1 MADNDEFDPSEVEI
15 DLDAFEDE
23 TVGDEPDFDFGFD
36 GDDDDTVADEELSAA
51 DIFGVEEPPAEHFLA
66 DGGTAEASA
75 SAEQDATAE
84 AEDESEAEATDE
96 SADAEV
102 TDEVAEDVG
111 QDESTEDEAEA
122 SLPAAPIS
130 PPRGL
135 DDDFEINLNF
145 DADEVTESPAEPMDF
160 DAEVEIDKAMAEL
173 HADLE
178 SKFGDW
184 FVVHTY
190 AGMENRVKQ
199 NIEQRVTSLNME
211 DYIYETIVPTET
223 VVEMKN
229 GNKKEVTRVFLPGY
243 VLVRMD
249 LTDESWGCIRHTP
262 AVTGFVGNA
271 NDPTPLMLDEVES
284 MLRPGIVAKV
294 AASAQGK
301 GKRPVKKIEV
311 QDYQIGDSIMVIEG
325 PFAGVP
331 GTITEINPNTQRLIA
346 TVEFMGRDT
355 PVDLTFP
362 QIEKS

>member
-1 MADNDEFDPSEVEI
+1 MTYDNDREGNVADNDEFDESEVEI
-15 DLDAFEDE
+15 DLGAFEDDI
-23 TVGDEPDFDFGFD
+23 VGDEPDLDFAID
-36 GDDDDTVADEELSAA
+36 LDAEEPSEAELSAA
-51 DIFGVEEPPAEHFLA
+51 DIFGTEAAEPVV
-66 DGGTAEASA
+66 TA
-75 SAEQDATAE
+75 
-84 AEDESEAEATDE
+84 ESEA
-96 SADAEV
+96 ADAES
-102 TDEVAEDVG
+102 TEPADEEPAEAAP
-111 QDESTEDEAEA
+111 QDEPSGAP
-122 SLPAAPIS
+122 SAPIS
-130 PPRGL
+130 PARGL
-135 DDDFEINLNF
+135 DDDFEINLDF
-145 DADEVTESPAEPMDF
+145 DADEVIETPAGPRDF
-160 DAEVEIDKAMAEL
+160 DAEAEIEKAMDELQAE
-173 HADLE
+173 LE

-211 DYIYETIVPTET
+211 DYIYETVVPTET

-229 GNKKEVTRVFLPGY
+229 GQKKEVTRVFLPGY

-271 NDPTPLMLDEVES
+271 NDPTPLMLEEVAS
-284 MLRPGIVAKV
+284 MMRPGVVARV

-301 GKRPVKKIEV
+301 GKRPAKKVEV
-311 QDYQIGDSIMVIEG
+311 QDYQVGDAIMVIEG

-362 QIEKS
+362 QIQKT

>member
-1 MADNDEFDPSEVEI
+1 MTYDNDREGNVADNDEFDESEVEI
-15 DLDAFEDE
+15 DLDAFEDD
-23 TVGDEPDFDFGFD
+23 VDEPDLDFDID
-36 GDDDDTVADEELSAA
+36 LEADEPDDDALRAA
-51 DIFGVEEPPAEHFLA
+51 IFGRTAAGDEGAPAQASGE
-66 DGGTAEASA
+66 TAEAPTEVV
-75 SAEQDATAE
+75 AEEETAE
-84 AEDESEAEATDE
+84 EEPAA
-96 SADAEV
+96 V
-102 TDEVAEDVG
+102 
-111 QDESTEDEAEA
+111 
-122 SLPAAPIS
+122 PAAPSS
-130 PPRGL
+130 PARGL

-145 DADEVTESPAEPMDF
+145 DADEVTETPAEPTDF
-160 DAEVEIDKAMAEL
+160 NAEAEIDKAIGEL
-173 HADLE
+173 REELE
-178 SKFGDW
+178 TKFGDW

-211 DYIYETIVPTET
+211 DYIYEVIVPTET

-271 NDPTPLMLDEVES
+271 NDPTPLMLDEVVG
-284 MLRPGIVAKV
+284 MLRPGIVAKI

-301 GKRPVKKIEV
+301 GKRPAKKVEV

-331 GTITEINPNTQRLIA
+331 GIITEINPNTQRLIA

-362 QIEKS
+362 QIQKS

>member
-1 MADNDEFDPSEVEI
+1 MTYDNDREGNVADNDEFDPSEVEI

-23 TVGDEPDFDFGFD
+23 TVGDEPDLDLD
-36 GDDDDTVADEELSAA
+36 LEVEERADQELSAA
-51 DIFGVEEPPAEHFLA
+51 DIFGTDDRPA
-66 DGGTAEASA
+66 
-75 SAEQDATAE
+75 ATAPAPQE
-84 AEDESEAEATDE
+84 GA
-96 SADAEV
+96 ADAEEPAGGTPEGAEQTAEG
-102 TDEVAEDVG
+102 TDEQPAEG
-111 QDESTEDEAEA
+111 AEEAEIGDLEQ
-122 SLPAAPIS
+122 SGTPTTPITPA
-130 PPRGL
+130 RGL

-145 DADEVTESPAEPMDF
+145 DVDETPETTAEPMSF
-160 DAEVEIDKAMAEL
+160 DAEAEVDKAMAEL
-173 HADLE
+173 HEELE

-184 FVVHTY
+184 YVVHTY

-211 DYIYETIVPTET
+211 DYIYETVVPTET

-229 GNKKEVTRVFLPGY
+229 GNKKEVTRVYLPGY

-271 NDPTPLMLDEVES
+271 NDPTPLMLDEVEG
-284 MLRPGIVAKV
+284 MLRPGVVARV

-301 GKRPVKKIEV
+301 GKRPAKKVEV
-311 QDYQIGDSIMVIEG
+311 QDYQIGDSITVIDG

-331 GTITEINPNTQRLIA
+331 GIITEINPNTQRLIA

-362 QIEKS
+362 QIQKS

>member
-15 DLDAFEDE
+15 DLDAFEDD
-23 TVGDEPDFDFGFD
+23 TVGDEPDLDFGLD
-36 GDDDDTVADEELSAA
+36 AEEPTDEELSAA
-51 DIFGVEEPPAEHFLA
+51 DIFGSVQTPPAEATTEPTETTPA
-66 DGGTAEASA
+66 DEDEHADVE
-75 SAEQDATAE
+75 E
-84 AEDESEAEATDE
+84 AEDEA
-96 SADAEV
+96 
-102 TDEVAEDVG
+102 
-111 QDESTEDEAEA
+111 ESTGTAPGA
-122 SLPAAPIS
+122 PA
-130 PPRGL
+130 RGL

-145 DADEVTESPAEPMDF
+145 DADQEEEQTSAAPVMDF
-160 DAEVEIDKAMAEL
+160 DAEAAVATAMAEL
-173 HADLE
+173 RTDLD

-184 FVVHTY
+184 YVVHTY

-211 DYIYETIVPTET
+211 DYIYETVVPTET

-229 GNKKEVTRVFLPGY
+229 GNKKEVTRVYLPGY

-271 NDPTPLMLDEVES
+271 NDPTPLTLDEVEN
-284 MLRPGIVAKV
+284 MMRPSVVARV
-294 AASAQGK
+294 AASAVGK
-301 GKRPVKKIEV
+301 GKRPAKKVEV

-331 GTITEINPNTQRLIA
+331 GIITEINPNTQRLIA

-362 QIEKS
+362 QIQKS

>member
-1 MADNDEFDPSEVEI
+1 MTYDNDREGNVADNDEFGESEVEI
-15 DLDAFEDE
+15 DLDAFEEDI
-23 TVGDEPDFDFGFD
+23 VGDEPDLDFDID
-36 GDDDDTVADEELSAA
+36 LQAEEPSPAELSAA
-51 DIFGVEEPPAEHFLA
+51 DLFGTESAEEAPVAPEQPEEASPELA
-66 DGGTAEASA
+66 DG
-75 SAEQDATAE
+75 
-84 AEDESEAEATDE
+84 
-96 SADAEV
+96 
-102 TDEVAEDVG
+102 
-111 QDESTEDEAEA
+111 QDEEAGA
-122 SLPAAPIS
+122 TPSAPIS
-130 PPRGL
+130 PARGL
-135 DDDFEINLNF
+135 DDDFEINLDF
-145 DADEVTESPAEPMDF
+145 DADGVTESPAAPRDF
-160 DAEVEIDKAMAEL
+160 DAEAEVEKAMQELQAEL
-173 HADLE
+173 E
-178 SKFGDW
+178 GKFGDW

-211 DYIYETIVPTET
+211 DYIYETVVPTET

-229 GNKKEVTRVFLPGY
+229 GQKKEVTRVFLPGY

-271 NDPTPLMLDEVES
+271 NDPTPLMLDEVIS
-284 MLRPGIVAKV
+284 MMRPGVVARV

-301 GKRPVKKIEV
+301 GKRPAKKVEV
-311 QDYQIGDSIMVIEG
+311 QDYQVGDAIMVIEG

-362 QIEKS
+362 QIQKA

>member
-1 MADNDEFDPSEVEI
+1 MTYDNDREGNVADNDELEPSEVEI
-15 DLDAFEDE
+15 DPGLFADDI
-23 TVGDEPDFDFGFD
+23 VGDEPDPDLAID
-36 GDDDDTVADEELSAA
+36 LEAEEPTEQEFSAV
-51 DIFGVEEPPAEHFLA
+51 DIFGTDAAAEEQDDAVEEAAEES
-66 DGGTAEASA
+66 G
-75 SAEQDATAE
+75 DAA
-84 AEDESEAEATDE
+84 
-96 SADAEV
+96 V
-102 TDEVAEDVG
+102 
-111 QDESTEDEAEA
+111 EDEAADDVEVIDEVEQAEA
-122 SLPAAPIS
+122 VPSAPIS
-130 PPRGL
+130 PARGL

-145 DADEVTESPAEPMDF
+145 DADEVTEAPAEPMDF
-160 DAEVEIDKAMAEL
+160 DAEVEIDKAMAEVQ
-173 HADLE
+173 AELE

-211 DYIYETIVPTET
+211 EYIYETVVPTET

-271 NDPTPLMLDEVES
+271 NDPTPLMLDEVAG

-301 GKRPVKKIEV
+301 GKRPTKKIEV
-311 QDYQIGDSIMVIEG
+311 QDYQIGDAIMVIEG

-331 GTITEINPNTQRLIA
+331 GTITEINPNSQRLIA

-362 QIEKS
+362 QIQKS

>member
-1 MADNDEFDPSEVEI
+1 MADNDEFDESEVEI
-15 DLDAFEDE
+15 DLDAFEDD
-23 TVGDEPDFDFGFD
+23 TVGDEPDLDFGL
-36 GDDDDTVADEELSAA
+36 TAEEPTDEELSVADLFGTDGAA
-51 DIFGVEEPPAEHFLA
+51 TTAAEPQTGAETSAAAESVDEESLGEVSEVSSDEEPAGQSVEER
-66 DGGTAEASA
+66 
-75 SAEQDATAE
+75 EQDVTAP
-84 AEDESEAEATDE
+84 
-96 SADAEV
+96 SA
-102 TDEVAEDVG
+102 
-111 QDESTEDEAEA
+111 
-122 SLPAAPIS
+122 PA
-130 PPRGL
+130 RGL

-145 DADEVTESPAEPMDF
+145 DADQEEETTAAPVMDF
-160 DAEVEIDKAMAEL
+160 DAETAVATAMA
-173 HADLE
+173 DLRTDLD

-184 FVVHTY
+184 YVVHTY

-211 DYIYETIVPTET
+211 DYIYETVVPTET

-229 GNKKEVTRVFLPGY
+229 GNKKEVTRVYLPGY

-271 NDPTPLMLDEVES
+271 NDPTPLTLDEVEN
-284 MLRPGIVAKV
+284 MMRPSVVARV
-294 AASAQGK
+294 AASAVGK
-301 GKRPVKKIEV
+301 GKRPAKKVEV

-331 GTITEINPNTQRLIA
+331 GIITEINPNTQRLIA

-362 QIEKS
+362 QIQKS

>member
-1 MADNDEFDPSEVEI
+1 MTYDNDREGNVADNDELEPSEVEI
-15 DLDAFEDE
+15 DLGLFADDV
-23 TVGDEPDFDFGFD
+23 VGDEPDLELAIDLEAEEP
-36 GDDDDTVADEELSAA
+36 TEQELSAV
-51 DIFGVEEPPAEHFLA
+51 DIFGTDAAAE
-66 DGGTAEASA
+66 
-75 SAEQDATAE
+75 EQDDAVEVAE
-84 AEDESEAEATDE
+84 EEAADEAADADTDTDTD
-96 SADAEV
+96 ADTDTDTDAEV
-102 TDEVAEDVG
+102 IDEVE
-111 QDESTEDEAEA
+111 QAEA
-122 SLPAAPIS
+122 VPSAQIS
-130 PPRGL
+130 PARGL

-145 DADEVTESPAEPMDF
+145 DADEVTEAPAEPMDF
-160 DAEVEIDKAMAEL
+160 DAEVEIDKAMAEVQ
-173 HADLE
+173 AELE
-178 SKFGDW
+178 GKFGDW

-211 DYIYETIVPTET
+211 EYIYETVVPTET

-271 NDPTPLMLDEVES
+271 NDPTPLMLDEVAS

-301 GKRPVKKIEV
+301 GKRPTKKIEV
-311 QDYQIGDSIMVIEG
+311 QDYQIGDAIMVIEG

-331 GTITEINPNTQRLIA
+331 GTITEINPNAQRLIA

-362 QIEKS
+362 QIQKS

>member
-1 MADNDEFDPSEVEI
+1 MTYDNDREGNVADNDEFDESEVEI
-15 DLDAFEDE
+15 DLDAFEDD
-23 TVGDEPDFDFGFD
+23 VDEPDLDFDIDLEADEPDEDALRAAIFGRTETKDEDASAPADEAVAESETETATDVEPASGPDRAAAGFD
-36 GDDDDTVADEELSAA
+36 EEEQVPSGPTA
-51 DIFGVEEPPAEHFLA
+51 PSSPA
-66 DGGTAEASA
+66 
-75 SAEQDATAE
+75 
-84 AEDESEAEATDE
+84 
-96 SADAEV
+96 
-102 TDEVAEDVG
+102 
-111 QDESTEDEAEA
+111 
-122 SLPAAPIS
+122 
-130 PPRGL
+130 RGL

-145 DADEVTESPAEPMDF
+145 DADEVTETPAEPADF
-160 DAEVEIDKAMAEL
+160 NAEAEIDKAMSEL
-173 HADLE
+173 REELE
-178 SKFGDW
+178 TKFGDW

-211 DYIYETIVPTET
+211 DYIYEVIVPTET
-223 VVEMKN
+223 VVEMKG

-271 NDPTPLMLDEVES
+271 NDPTPLMLDEVIS
-284 MLRPGIVAKV
+284 MLRPGIVARI

-301 GKRPVKKIEV
+301 GKRPAKKVEV

-362 QIEKS
+362 QIQKS

>member
-1 MADNDEFDPSEVEI
+1 MTYDNDREGNVADNDEFEPSEVEI
-15 DLDAFEDE
+15 DLGVFADDI
-23 TVGDEPDFDFGFD
+23 VGDEPDLDLAID
-36 GDDDDTVADEELSAA
+36 LEAEEPTEEELSAA
-51 DIFGVEEPPAEHFLA
+51 DIFGSDVAAAE
-66 DGGTAEASA
+66 
-75 SAEQDATAE
+75 EQDDALEDDVQE
-84 AEDESEAEATDE
+84 AA
-96 SADAEV
+96 
-102 TDEVAEDVG
+102 
-111 QDESTEDEAEA
+111 DEAEA
-122 SLPAAPIS
+122 ADVEAGDVEDLDEVEQAAAVPSTPIS
-130 PPRGL
+130 PARGL

-145 DADEVTESPAEPMDF
+145 DADEVTETPAEPMDF

-173 HADLE
+173 QAELE
-178 SKFGDW
+178 GKFGDW

-211 DYIYETIVPTET
+211 DYIYETVVPTET

-271 NDPTPLMLDEVES
+271 NDPTPLMLDEVAS

-301 GKRPVKKIEV
+301 GKRPAKKVEV
-311 QDYQIGDSIMVIEG
+311 QDYQIGDAIMVIEG

-331 GTITEINPNTQRLIA
+331 GTITEINPNAQRLIA

-362 QIEKS
+362 QIQKS

>member
-1 MADNDEFDPSEVEI
+1 MTYDNDREGNVADNDEFDESEVEI
-15 DLDAFEDE
+15 DLDAFEDD
-23 TVGDEPDFDFGFD
+23 VDEPDLDFDID
-36 GDDDDTVADEELSAA
+36 LEADEPDDDALRAAIFGRTAAADE
-51 DIFGVEEPPAEHFLA
+51 D
-66 DGGTAEASA
+66 AS
-75 SAEQDATAE
+75 EQDAEAPAAVAE
-84 AEDESEAEATDE
+84 APAA
-96 SADAEV
+96 
-102 TDEVAEDVG
+102 G
-111 QDESTEDEAEA
+111 TEDEGAVEDEGA
-122 SLPAAPIS
+122 DEDEIAAALEQQAPAVPSAPSS
-130 PPRGL
+130 PARGL

-145 DADEVTESPAEPMDF
+145 DADEVTEAPAEPAGF
-160 DAEVEIDKAMAEL
+160 DAEAEIDKAMTEL
-173 HADLE
+173 REELE

-211 DYIYETIVPTET
+211 DYIYEVIVPTET
-223 VVEMKN
+223 VVEMKG

-271 NDPTPLMLDEVES
+271 NDPTPLMLDEVVS
-284 MLRPGIVAKV
+284 MMRPGIVAKV

-301 GKRPVKKIEV
+301 GKRPAKKVEV

-362 QIEKS
+362 QIQKA